1 MEYVKEMP
9 GHLLLFS
16 QTEWDRG
23 LSTEEMQ
30 GVMEKFMVWYDR
42 LLASGELAGGFP
54 LLPSRS
60 KAVGGGSV
68 LDGPFP
74 ETKETV
80 GGYLELKTSDPAVAQ
95 AIASSNPLLDLG
107 VTIEIRRPAA
117 ECPTFSRV
125 MEQVAAARKAK
136 EQQQPEP
143 ALA

>member
-23 LSTEEMQ
+23 LSPEEMQ
-30 GVMEKFMVWYDR
+30 GVLQKFMVWYDQ

-54 LLPSRS
+54 LLPVRTR
-60 KAVGGGSV
+60 VGGGGSV
-68 LDGPFP
+68 LDGPFT

-80 GGYLELKTSDPAVAQ
+80 GGYLELKTCDPAVAKG
-95 AIASSNPLLDLG
+95 IAASNPLLDLG

-117 ECPTFSRV
+117 ECPTFLRV
-125 MEQVAAARKAK
+125 LEQVAAAKK
-136 EQQQPEP
+136 EKEAAAEP

>member
-1 MEYVKEMP
+1 MEYVNEMP

-23 LSTEEMQ
+23 LSAEEME
-30 GVMEKFMVWYDR
+30 GVMQRFMVWYDQ

-54 LLPSRS
+54 LLTTRTR
-60 KAVGGGSV
+60 VGAGGNV
-68 LDGPFP
+68 VDGPFP

-80 GGYLELKTSDPAVAQ
+80 GGYLELKTSDPAVAR

-117 ECPTFSRV
+117 ECPTFLRV
-125 MEQVAAARKAK
+125 MQQVAAARKEK
-136 EQQQPEP
+136 EQSRETVP
-143 ALA
+143 A